1 MDWKSPPAAKRIPDP
16 PETSARELKHS
27 GLLAGWVA
35 PVSKP
40 GSPASDLCSMGWETG
55 VPGER
60 FVLDGVGDRLPC
72 GHLARAEIDD
82 RSLGNAFQTRL
93 HLSFFPWNSG
103 LSSALKTK
111 QIPVFNTLPPSPV
124 HSFWLRNTGNGYNPS
139 NVTTPRK
146 RSSDR
151 KRPGSISIRDVAR
164 RAGVSIAT
172 VSRAVNRIP
181 TVDPELAKRVW
192 KAIDEVGY
200 VPNTQARALVSGRSR
215 MLGLIVSEI
224 TNPFFPELVQE
235 FENLA
240 VAQGY
245 EVLIGSTNYEPART
259 ESLIRRMLQRNV
271 DGVAVMTF
279 GIEEDL
285 VKQLVER
292 EFPLVFVDAG
302 PDLPNIRVLKVNYGE
317 GIRQA
322 VQHLAA
328 LGHRRIAFIT
338 GPLRLRSAIARREAF
353 VKSMAELGL
362 TVPSAHIVE
371 GNHTMEGG
379 ILAMEQ
385 LTSHH
390 ELPTAV
396 MCSNDMT
403 AIGALHALFRTAHSV
418 PQEISVVGFDDIHLA
433 QFMLPPLTTVQMSC
447 QDLAAAAVEAL
458 RAGIEHDHPN
468 AAKKE
473 WQIPTRL
480 VVRQSTDFPSGS
492 LPALAARKASK
503 PRNH

>member
-1 MDWKSPPAAKRIPDP
+1 MS
-16 PETSARELKHS
+16 
-27 GLLAGWVA
+27 
-35 PVSKP
+35 
-40 GSPASDLCSMGWETG
+40 
-55 VPGER
+55 
-60 FVLDGVGDRLPC
+60 VLRD
-72 GHLARAEIDD
+72 
-82 RSLGNAFQTRL
+82 
-93 HLSFFPWNSG
+93 
-103 LSSALKTK
+103 K
-111 QIPVFNTLPPSPV
+111 
-124 HSFWLRNTGNGYNPS
+124 PS
-139 NVTTPRK
+139 NR
-146 RSSDR
+146 R
-151 KRPGSISIRDVAR
+151 RPGTVSIRDVAR

-192 KAIDEVGY
+192 QAIDEVGY
-200 VPNTQARALVSGRSR
+200 LPNTQARALVSGRSH

-279 GIEEDL
+279 GIEEEL
-285 VKQLVER
+285 VQKLVER

-302 PDLPNIRVLKVNYGE
+302 PNLPNIRVLKVDYGE

-338 GPLRLRSAIARREAF
+338 GPLRLRSAVARRDAF
-353 VKSMAELGL
+353 LKSMAELGL
-362 TVPSAHIVE
+362 TVPAEHVVE

-379 ILAMEQ
+379 IGAMEQ
-385 LTSHH
+385 LTALR

-403 AIGALHALFRTAHSV
+403 AIGALHALFRTTHNV

-447 QDLAAAAVEAL
+447 RDLATAAVEAL
-458 RAGIEHDHPN
+458 RAGIERDHPR
-468 AAKKE
+468 AAQIE

-480 VVRQSTDFPSGS
+480 VVRQSTAFPRGT
-492 LPALAARKASK
+492 LPALIERAARKRGGVDTA
-503 PRNH
+503 

>member
-1 MDWKSPPAAKRIPDP
+1 M
-16 PETSARELKHS
+16 
-27 GLLAGWVA
+27 
-35 PVSKP
+35 
-40 GSPASDLCSMGWETG
+40 
-55 VPGER
+55 
-60 FVLDGVGDRLPC
+60 
-72 GHLARAEIDD
+72 
-82 RSLGNAFQTRL
+82 
-93 HLSFFPWNSG
+93 
-103 LSSALKTK
+103 
-111 QIPVFNTLPPSPV
+111 
-124 HSFWLRNTGNGYNPS
+124 LRDKPS
-139 NVTTPRK
+139 NR
-146 RSSDR
+146 R
-151 KRPGSISIRDVAR
+151 RPGTVSIRDVAR

-192 KAIDEVGY
+192 QAIDEVGY
-200 VPNTQARALVSGRSR
+200 LPNTQARALVSGRSH

-279 GIEEDL
+279 GIEEEL
-285 VKQLVER
+285 VQKLVER

-302 PDLPNIRVLKVNYGE
+302 PNLPNIRVLKVDYGE

-338 GPLRLRSAIARREAF
+338 GPLRLRSAVARRDAF
-353 VKSMAELGL
+353 LKSMAELGL
-362 TVPSAHIVE
+362 TVPAEHVVE

-379 ILAMEQ
+379 IGAMEQ
-385 LTSHH
+385 LTALR

-403 AIGALHALFRTAHSV
+403 AIGALHALFRTTHNV

-447 QDLAAAAVEAL
+447 RDLATAAVEAL
-458 RAGIEHDHPN
+458 RAGIERDHPR
-468 AAKKE
+468 AAQIE

-480 VVRQSTDFPSGS
+480 VVRQSTAFPRGT
-492 LPALAARKASK
+492 LPALIERAARKRGGVDTA
-503 PRNH
+503 

>member
-1 MDWKSPPAAKRIPDP
+1 
-16 PETSARELKHS
+16 
-27 GLLAGWVA
+27 
-35 PVSKP
+35 
-40 GSPASDLCSMGWETG
+40 
-55 VPGER
+55 
-60 FVLDGVGDRLPC
+60 
-72 GHLARAEIDD
+72 
-82 RSLGNAFQTRL
+82 
-93 HLSFFPWNSG
+93 
-103 LSSALKTK
+103 
-111 QIPVFNTLPPSPV
+111 
-124 HSFWLRNTGNGYNPS
+124 
-139 NVTTPRK
+139 
-146 RSSDR
+146 
-151 KRPGSISIRDVAR
+151 
-164 RAGVSIAT
+164 
-172 VSRAVNRIP
+172 
-181 TVDPELAKRVW
+181 
-192 KAIDEVGY
+192 
-200 VPNTQARALVSGRSR
+200 

-279 GIEEDL
+279 GIEEEL
-285 VKQLVER
+285 VQKLVER